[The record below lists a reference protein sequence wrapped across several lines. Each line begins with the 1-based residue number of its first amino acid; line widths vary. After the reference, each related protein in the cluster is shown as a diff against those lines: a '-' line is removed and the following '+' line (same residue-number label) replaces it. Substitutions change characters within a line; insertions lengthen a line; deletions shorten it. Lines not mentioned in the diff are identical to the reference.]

1 MLKEAFQ
8 VFIQEL
14 NASELTVEV
23 SKFTEEVLE
32 TGGTSLVPGRV
43 QGLPERQTA
52 CIGTRHKGSRTCI

>member
-23 SKFTEEVLE
+23 SKFTEEVSE
-32 TGGTSLVPGRV
+32 TGGTLSVPGQV
-43 QGLPERQTA
+43 QGLPER
-52 CIGTRHKGSRTCI
+52 

>member
-23 SKFTEEVLE
+23 SQFTEEVSK
-32 TGGTSLVPGRV
+32 TGGTSLVPGQV
-43 QGLPERQTA
+43 QGLPER
-52 CIGTRHKGSRTCI
+52 